1 MTDPW
6 QEFGMHSSSRT
17 RKHAKIL
24 QAKKRV
30 ARCRKKFR
38 KNQEILMELHLR
50 NRIKKFIIEHLEHK
64 LGMLKGKA

>member
-17 RKHAKIL
+17 KKHAKIL

-30 ARCRKKFR
+30 ARCKKKFR
-38 KNQEILMELHLR
+38 KNQEVLMGLYLR
-50 NRIKKFIIEHLEHK
+50 NRIKKFVIEHLEQK
-64 LGMLKGKA
+64 LGMSKG